1 MLRAL
6 LTLAVLMTA
15 LGLDRACMA
24 QQSGVPA
31 DSRAGAYMAAHGGT
45 LVPAGRVEIDGR
57 RMICGHAATVLDPGE
72 RDFGAALPGLIILNP
87 DRFAGLPTP
96 VKLWI
101 FSHECAHLSD
111 VDDETKADCV
121 AVKRGRREGWLTAT
135 GLEEV
140 CEFMKSA
147 RGDQSHFTGG
157 QRCAL
162 MRQCLEQSGR

>member
-1 MLRAL
+1 MLRAFV
-6 LTLAVLMTA
+6 TLAVLMTA
-15 LGLDRACMA
+15 PGLDRACMA

-31 DSRAGAYMAAHGGT
+31 DPRAEAYMAVHGGT
-45 LVPAGRVEIDGR
+45 FVPAGRVEIDGR
-57 RMICGHAATVLDPGE
+57 RMVCGRAATVLDPGE

-87 DRFAGLPTP
+87 DRFVGLATS

-111 VDDETKADCV
+111 GDDETKADCV
-121 AVKRGRREGWLTAT
+121 AVKRGRREGWLTAS
-135 GLEEV
+135 GLDQV
-140 CEFMKSA
+140 CEFMKPA

-162 MRQCLEQSGR
+162 MRQCLQQ